1 MYSFEWDNN
10 KNIINKAKH
19 GISFE
24 EVKTVFY
31 DEEALVEYDDLHS
44 DVEERF
50 RILGCSNIGNILV
63 VVHCIRKESV
73 IIIISSR
80 KATSYERKNYERSI
94 LS

>member
-19 GISFE
+19 GVSFE
-24 EVKTVFY
+24 EAKTVFY

-63 VVHCIRKESV
+63 VVHCIRKEAV
-73 IIIISSR
+73 IRIISSR

>member
-19 GISFE
+19 GVSFE
-24 EVKTVFY
+24 EAKTVFY

-50 RILGCSNIGNILV
+50 RILV
-63 VVHCIRKESV
+63 
-73 IIIISSR
+73 
-80 KATSYERKNYERSI
+80 
-94 LS
+94 